1 MSFIKTKRPAEASGA
16 TLEMYAR
23 QEAHW
28 GYVPNYA
35 MTFSHRPEAMA
46 RWGRLLAELRRPVDD
61 RRFELVTFA
70 AAYELKHRACS
81 LVHGRELAKA
91 IGEDAVIAISEGR
104 EADVLPPVDVA
115 IVRYART
122 IARDATKATS
132 GQVEA
137 LKTLHGLSDA
147 DVFDIAAI
155 AAGRAF
161 FTKVLDG
168 LGSEAD
174 SALASIDLKFREA
187 VAVGRPMSLAPAEVI
202 AKDDAA

>member
-1 MSFIKTKRPAEASGA
+1 MSFIKTKRPADA
-16 TLEMYAR
+16 TGDVLEMYER

-35 MTFSHRPEAMA
+35 MTFSHRSEAMA

-81 LVHGRELAKA
+81 LVHGGELSKF
-91 IGEDAVIAISEGR
+91 IGKEAVVAISEGR
-104 EADVLPPVDVA
+104 EADVLRPVDVA

-122 IARDATKATS
+122 VARDATKATS
-132 GQVEA
+132 GQVDA
-137 LKTLHGLSDA
+137 LKTVHGLSDA

-155 AAGRAF
+155 AAGRSF
-161 FTKVLDG
+161 LTKVLDA

-174 SALASIDLKFREA
+174 SALMSVDPDFCEA
-187 VAVGRPMSLAPAEVI
+187 LAVGRPISLAPAEYV